1 MRAAVLFE
9 ENKPLEVVEVD
20 LKHKLGKSNEKKKR
34 KNRREKKIVGAR
46 TK

>member
-20 LKHKLGKSNEKKKR
+20 LADPGPGEVRVRLA
-34 KNRREKKIVGAR
+34 KI
-46 TK
+46 